1 MPGILLVGF
10 APHAGHA
17 VRPGARSWPG
27 PRRPPYHYEM
37 RRSLIAG
44 RSARSPRHAL
54 HAPCQVVR
62 LRDFRL
68 IADRLENFS
77 ADGLLVC
84 PAEAVLTGEPV
95 LVSLQFPDTGDW
107 FDAEATVA
115 RVVHGR
121 RPGEWNRC
129 LGLVFDRLGHDAERA
144 LAHQLHRSPPAPPRS
159 RPGRRGY
166 SLSGMARLSA
176 LVPAFAF

>member
-1 MPGILLVGF
+1 
-10 APHAGHA
+10 
-17 VRPGARSWPG
+17 
-27 PRRPPYHYEM
+27 M
-37 RRSLIAG
+37 RRSLLVG
-44 RSARSPRHAL
+44 RSTRAPRHAL
-54 HAPCQVVR
+54 HAPCQIIR

-68 IADRLENFS
+68 IADRIENFS
-77 ADGLLVC
+77 AEGLLVS

-121 RPGEWNRC
+121 RPGEWTRC
-129 LGLVFDRLGHDAERA
+129 LGLIFDRLGRDAERV
-144 LAHQLHRSPPAPPRS
+144 LTRQLGHTPPAPPRS

-166 SLSGMARLSA
+166 SQTALARLSA
-176 LVPAFAF
+176 LAPAFAF